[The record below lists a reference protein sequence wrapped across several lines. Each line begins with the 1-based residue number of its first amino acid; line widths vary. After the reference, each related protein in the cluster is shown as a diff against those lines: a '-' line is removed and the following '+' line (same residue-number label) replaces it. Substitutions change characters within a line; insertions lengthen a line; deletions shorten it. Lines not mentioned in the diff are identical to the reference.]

1 MSHTLLGGKSK
12 HAERVGVEQ
21 RAQLLA
27 AVTAEILGLELTLK
41 PRTKQLEVAVAAN
54 RHSDAGEVAT
64 TIMQQCTGSSMHWKQ
79 YALAAVCTRSSM
91 HSQQYALAAVCTRS
105 SMHS

>member
-1 MSHTLLGGKSK
+1 MSHTPLGGKSK

-27 AVTAEILGLELTLK
+27 AVTTEILGLELTLK
-41 PRTKQLEVAVAAN
+41 LRTKQLEAAVAAN

-64 TIMQQCTGSSMHWKQ
+64 TIMQQCTGSSST
-79 YALAAVCTRSSM
+79 LAAVYTRSSM